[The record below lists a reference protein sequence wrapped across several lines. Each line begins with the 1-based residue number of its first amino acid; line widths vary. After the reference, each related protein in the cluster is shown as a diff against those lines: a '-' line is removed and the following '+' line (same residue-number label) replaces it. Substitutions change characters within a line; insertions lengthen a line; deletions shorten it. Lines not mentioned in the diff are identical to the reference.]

1 MLQPKVSE
9 AGYVSVSGG
18 LHCPHCDPCLD
29 LERSQGCVERV
40 LVLGNHPVGRLHW
53 GRASLTDQAKG
64 VGRAQVKELV
74 KLMAGGGWVEI
85 GGIQHSVIREVRQG

>member
-1 MLQPKVSE
+1 M
-9 AGYVSVSGG
+9 SVSGG

-85 GGIQHSVIREVRQG
+85 GGIQHSVIRGVRQG

>member
-1 MLQPKVSE
+1 M
-9 AGYVSVSGG
+9 
-18 LHCPHCDPCLD
+18 
-29 LERSQGCVERV
+29 ERV

-85 GGIQHSVIREVRQG
+85 GGIQHSVIRGVRQG

>member
-1 MLQPKVSE
+1 M
-9 AGYVSVSGG
+9 
-18 LHCPHCDPCLD
+18 
-29 LERSQGCVERV
+29 ERV
-40 LVLGNHPVGRLHW
+40 LALVNHPMGRLHW

>member
-29 LERSQGCVERV
+29 WERSQGCVERV

-53 GRASLTDQAKG
+53 GTGSLTDQ
-64 VGRAQVKELV
+64 GRGGGIVPGRELV
-74 KLMAGGGWVEI
+74 KPTADDGWVEI
-85 GGIQHSVIREVRQG
+85 EGTQHSVTHGVRQV